1 MKKFFRTFYGKLSAI
16 FLVLLLILGIVQ
28 VLITVQ
34 ASMRFVDETDQKLNT
49 HLARDMAAELKPAL
63 TDSLSLPEIEYMIHY
78 MMVMNPKVEI
88 YLLDQD
94 GKILAFFA
102 DPRKKVQK
110 DHVELEPIHNFLD
123 RSKDELILGDDPRHP
138 GRKRPFSAATIRI
151 GKNIEGYLYI
161 IIGGELYDTA
171 ASLIRESYIL
181 KTTLK
186 GLLFT
191 LLFTGIIGLTLF
203 FFMTKRL
210 RRMTQVVKD
219 FEKGHLDRRIP
230 VKTNDEI
237 GQVGIS
243 FNKMADTIVANMEE
257 LKQTDDLRRELVA
270 NVSHDLRSPLAS
282 IQGYIETIMMKES
295 ELNPEDRLKYL
306 ETILNNTT
314 LLSKLVEELFE
325 LSKLDAKQIQ
335 PKPEPFSIAEL
346 TQDIVMKFRPKAEKT
361 KINLKTELPQNLPLV
376 YGDIGLIERA
386 LSNLMENAIQ
396 YTPANGIV
404 KVELSGI
411 DHKIRIS
418 ISDNGLGIPKD
429 ELPHIFERFYRVEK
443 SRSREKGGTGLGL
456 AIAKKILEIHDSD
469 ILVESEI
476 NVGTRFYFDLK
487 TLDKRKI

>member
-34 ASMRFVDETDQKLNT
+34 ASMRFVDEADQKLNI
-49 HLARDMAAELKPAL
+49 HLARDMAAEFKPAL
-63 TDSLSLPEIEYMIHY
+63 TDSLSLPQIEHMIHY

-102 DPRKKVQK
+102 DPKKKVQK
-110 DHVELEPIHNFLD
+110 DHVELDPVHKFIESD
-123 RSKDELILGDDPRHP
+123 KEELILGDDPRHP
-138 GRKRPFSAATIRI
+138 GRQRPFSAATIQI
-151 GKNIEGYLYI
+151 GKNVKGYLYI
-161 IIGGELYDTA
+161 IIGGEQYDTA
-171 ASLIRESYIL
+171 TSMIRESYIL

-191 LLFTGIIGLTLF
+191 LIFTGIIGLTLF

-210 RRMTQVVKD
+210 RRMTEVVKD
-219 FEKGHLDRRIP
+219 FEKGHLDRRIN

-257 LKQTDDLRRELVA
+257 LKQTDNLRRELVA

-314 LLSKLVEELFE
+314 MLGKLVEELFE

-335 PKPEPFSIAEL
+335 PKSEPFSIAEL
-346 TQDIVMKFRPKAEKT
+346 TQDIVMKFQPNAEKT
-361 KINLKTELPQNLPLV
+361 KINLKADLPQNLPLV

-386 LSNLMENAIQ
+386 LSNLMENALR
-396 YTPANGIV
+396 YTPANGTV

-418 ISDNGLGIPKD
+418 ISDTGVGIPKD

-456 AIAKKILEIHDSD
+456 AIAKKILEIHHSS
-469 ILVESEI
+469 ISVESEL
-476 NVGTRFYFDLK
+476 NVGTTFYFDLK
-487 TLDKRKI
+487 TMDKSKN

>member
-34 ASMRFVDETDQKLNT
+34 ASMRFVDETDQKLNI
-49 HLARDMAAELKPAL
+49 HLARDMAAEFKPAL
-63 TDSLSLPEIEYMIHY
+63 TDSLSLPQIEHMIHY

-88 YLLDQD
+88 YLLNQD

-102 DPRKKVQK
+102 DPKKKVQK
-110 DHVELEPIHNFLD
+110 DHVELKPVHKFIDSGKE
-123 RSKDELILGDDPRHP
+123 ELILGDDPRHP
-138 GRKRPFSAATIRI
+138 GRKRPFSAATIQI
-151 GKNIEGYLYI
+151 GKNVNGYLYI
-161 IIGGELYDTA
+161 IIGGEQYDTA
-171 ASLIRESYIL
+171 ASMIRESYIL

-191 LLFTGIIGLTLF
+191 LIFTGIIGLTLF

-210 RRMTQVVKD
+210 RRMTEVVKD
-219 FEKGHLDRRIP
+219 FEKGHLDRRIS

-257 LKQTDDLRRELVA
+257 LKQTDNLRRELVA

-282 IQGYIETIMMKES
+282 IQGYIETIMMKEA

-314 LLSKLVEELFE
+314 MLSKLVEELFE

-335 PKPEPFSIAEL
+335 PKSEPFSIAEL
-346 TQDIVMKFRPKAEKT
+346 TQDIVMKFQPNAEKT
-361 KINLKTELPQNLPLV
+361 KINLKAELPQNLPLV

-386 LSNLMENAIQ
+386 LSNLMENALR
-396 YTPANGIV
+396 YTPANGTV

-418 ISDNGLGIPKD
+418 ISDTGVGIPKD

-456 AIAKKILEIHDSD
+456 AIAKKILEIHNST
-469 ILVESEI
+469 ISVESEP
-476 NVGTRFYFDLK
+476 NVGTTFYFDLK
-487 TLDKRKI
+487 TLDKSKN